1 MGNFISGQR
10 KQQAIQESISE
21 QEIQKYS
28 HIKAIAINSPQNFT
42 LDDAKYNCIE
52 TINFHLAFR
61 NLNDEEIIHISNL
74 LYILPQTLRVANFM
88 LQSNKVS
95 EKGWSCFFSNI
106 KYLSSLSQLSLSLN
120 NSDSLNIKP
129 SNFKTLGKSLPKSLT
144 LIYLNLNTIQ
154 ISLKCIEELLKEAT
168 QKPNLNSV
176 RLLANQL
183 IEDYNGYFFEKFH
196 TWFSKSNVSV
206 IDFYLSF
213 QTINDYDVAT
223 SFEQFFANIP
233 NHLQMIKLQIRI
245 NLTATAYLSIT
256 QIINKLMKKIN
267 GKKLEILQLEILSKQ
282 QNNFEFKNQI
292 ACINNI
298 LLALNTSNLSY
309 FQLFSQFGSFTCKNS
324 ELQISN
330 ISHIELQKGD
340 IFETALST
348 RLSFHY
354 ENIPELHYL
363 LNKQKIIQMLQI
375 AIYSK
380 LVQPTLFSYSKSFQM
395 KYNCWDLHF

>member
-52 TINFHLAFR
+52 TINFHLAQTLNKGRSNYQSFKKRFR

-88 LQSNKVS
+88 LH
-95 EKGWSCFFSNI
+95 
-106 KYLSSLSQLSLSLN
+106 

-144 LIYLNLNTIQ
+144 LIYLNLN
-154 ISLKCIEELLKEAT
+154 LKCIEELLKEAT

-176 RLLANQL
+176 RLLAN
-183 IEDYNGYFFEKFH
+183 
-196 TWFSKSNVSV
+196 
-206 IDFYLSF
+206 F

-245 NLTATAYLSIT
+245 NIFEHNLNNQ
-256 QIINKLMKKIN
+256 QIN
-267 GKKLEILQLEILSKQ
+267 E
-282 QNNFEFKNQI
+282 KNQWKE
-292 ACINNI
+292 
-298 LLALNTSNLSY
+298 T
-309 FQLFSQFGSFTCKNS
+309 
-324 ELQISN
+324 
-330 ISHIELQKGD
+330 GD
-340 IFETALST
+340 IIT
-348 RLSFHY
+348 
-354 ENIPELHYL
+354 
-363 LNKQKIIQMLQI
+363 
-375 AIYSK
+375 
-380 LVQPTLFSYSKSFQM
+380 
-395 KYNCWDLHF
+395 